1 MPRLQWS
8 VFKLDPIIYR
18 AVLFAFLAAV
28 VVVSGRQW
36 AADLQYE
43 LLTNLLAE
51 KAELGVN
58 LHKTGLIKAVSEAD
72 VPMQSALVS
81 DLLTN
86 SRTHIAVKLMD
97 AQGRTLHE
105 DALAG
110 FAQGAQL
117 LREPPRDGLIR
128 MRKDEHAPFIARLFG
143 YPMAAAWDEPFFVR
157 GDRYTLRLVFSLQAA
172 YASWQ
177 AMMAQALWLAL
188 AVVLATLIF
197 AQAVLLRPMRAVEE
211 AARFATA
218 LGTDAQR
225 QPLSED
231 STGLSAIDQLRRSLN
246 NVAADLAERREQQVR
261 YEADLLE
268 AKQQAEAASV
278 AKSTFLANMS
288 HEVRTPINGVIGMT
302 NLVLGTP
309 LAEQQRRWLQLA
321 RSSADGLLAVVND
334 VLDLSKIEAGK
345 LELERVDFSPLR
357 LLDDI
362 VRPFAVAACEKGIV
376 LQTRIHPGLPESMAG
391 DPLRLRQVLNNLL
404 SNALKFTE
412 RGHILLEA
420 YTLAPANPGERGTV
434 HVAVH
439 DTGQG
444 IAPDKLDAIFDAF
457 TQADT
462 SITRRFGGTGLG
474 LTICRH
480 VLELMGAQLRVSSRP
495 GEGSTFSFDLPL
507 RSPAHPLLGGVRVG
521 SAPVA
526 LDGLRVL
533 WVEDDATAAQWHSEM
548 LAHWQVRAHGV
559 HQLSQ
564 ARWLASQ
571 HRFDLIVID
580 ETLLVGA
587 TAEVLA
593 DLAATMPHAPC
604 LVLVQPGSALP
615 TELDALAELQAQ
627 PLEKPVSVLELR
639 NALAQLR
646 GEPGIERQGAPSMP
660 RRLQGLRL
668 LLAEDNLVNQIVATT
683 ALQQMGAQ
691 VELAGDG
698 REAVQRFQQGRYDA
712 VLMDIQMPHV
722 SGIDAT
728 RRIRDLEAAT
738 GQPRTPIVAMTA
750 HALAGDQERFIA
762 SGMDG
767 YIAKPFENSALA
779 DAILRLVVPSASTTV
794 PSATPG
800 GTSQTQGTS
809 RAMTDLTSAQSSSNP
824 AAGVT
829 RDSLLAVVGGMAPLL
844 TRVAQ
849 AFLDENAPMPQRF
862 EAAATAGHWK
872 EAAEL
877 AHSMKGVANTL
888 GATQVGE
895 FARQLELMARN
906 GGAASADYASPLT
919 SLKQGFT
926 HLEALCRGIVSGQT
940 A

>member
-1 MPRLQWS
+1 MPRMQWS
-8 VFKLDPIIYR
+8 LLKLDPIIYR
-18 AVLFAFLAAV
+18 AVLFACLAAV
-28 VVVSGRQW
+28 VVVGGRQW
-36 AADLQYE
+36 AADRQYT
-43 LLTNLLAE
+43 LLTNLLAD

-58 LHKTGLIKAVSEAD
+58 LHKAGLIKAVSEAD
-72 VPMQSALVS
+72 EPMQSALVS

-86 SRTHIAVKLMD
+86 SRTNIGVKLMD

-110 FAQGAQL
+110 FAQVPVL
-117 LREPPRDGLIR
+117 LRQPAGDGLVR
-128 MRKDEHAPFIARLFG
+128 LSADEHAPFLARLIG
-143 YPMAAAWDEPFFVR
+143 YPMAAAWDEPFYVR
-157 GDRYTLRLVFSLQAA
+157 GDRYTLRLVFSLQTA
-172 YASWQ
+172 YDSWAS
-177 AMMAQALWLAL
+177 MMTQALWLAL
-188 AVVLATLIF
+188 GVILATLIF
-197 AQAVLLRPMRAVEE
+197 AQAVLLRPMRAVDE
-211 AARFATA
+211 AARFAMS
-218 LGTDAQR
+218 LGTDGGR
-225 QPLSED
+225 QPLSEAG
-231 STGLSAIDQLRRSLN
+231 TGLRPIDQLRRSLN
-246 NVAADLAERREQQVR
+246 DVAADLAERRASQAR
-261 YEADLLE
+261 YQAELLD

-345 LELERVDFSPLR
+345 LELELLDFAPLR
-357 LLDDI
+357 LFDDI
-362 VRPFAVAACEKGIV
+362 VRPFAVAAREKGIV
-376 LQTRIHPGLPESMAG
+376 LQTRIHPGLPESMTG

-404 SNALKFTE
+404 SNALKFTD
-412 RGHILLEA
+412 RGHILIEA
-420 YTLAPANPGERGTV
+420 YVKPPAAGAARGEL

-444 IAPDKLDAIFDAF
+444 IDADKLDAIFDAF

-480 VLELMGAQLRVSSRP
+480 VLSLMGAQMRVSSRP

-507 RSPAHPLLGGVRVG
+507 RTPSHPLLAGT
-521 SAPVA
+521 APAPAVA
-526 LDGLRVL
+526 LEGLRVL
-533 WVEDDATAAQWHSEM
+533 WAEADAAAAQWHTEM
-548 LAHWQVRAHGV
+548 LAHWQVRGHGV
-559 HQLSQ
+559 SQLAQ

-571 HRFDLIVID
+571 HAFDLIVID
-580 ETLLVGA
+580 EALVLGA
-587 TAEVLA
+587 GAEVLA
-593 DLAATMPHAPC
+593 DLARTMPHAPC

-615 TELDALAELQAQ
+615 AELDALAELKAQ

-646 GEPGIERQGAPSMP
+646 GEPGASTATTLSMP

-668 LLAEDNLVNQIVATT
+668 LLAEDNLVNQIVAST

-698 REAVQRFQQGRYDA
+698 REAVQRFQQGRFDA

-738 GQPRTPIVAMTA
+738 GQPRTPIIAMTA

-767 YIAKPFENSALA
+767 YIAKPFENSELA
-779 DAILRLVVPSASTTV
+779 HVLLRLVAPLA
-794 PSATPG
+794 
-800 GTSQTQGTS
+800 QGTS
-809 RAMTDLTSAQSSSNP
+809 SNEHTQGNTRAMTDSTSAYSASNP

-849 AFLDENAPMPQRF
+849 AFIDENAPMPQRF
-862 EAAATAGHWK
+862 EAAAGAGQWK

-895 FARQLELMARN
+895 LARQLEQLARN
-906 GGAASADYASPLT
+906 GGAPASDYAAPLA
-919 SLKQGFT
+919 SLKQGFAY
-926 HLEALCRGIVSGQT
+926 LETLCRGIVSGQ
-940 A
+940 AA